1 MEIAFRTNIDTI
13 NCLKKDMSDSVGNNF
28 KTKKA
33 IFKKSIRQLIQPEQG
48 ILNGSTI
55 KDVYFPST
63 TLDGFRYDFFISHS
77 HKDEEAAIIL
87 ATWLETYY
95 DCSCFIDS
103 LVWKSADELLKEIDD
118 RYCFRKYTKTYDY
131 KKRNFT
137 TSHVH
142 AILSM
147 ALLDTIKK
155 SKYCIF
161 IESDESISL
170 ENGLR
175 KKTFSPWLYEE
186 IKFMSI
192 FQPKKDTKCFS
203 NSLNESFKMKFDV
216 SEVEKFPFLDVYK
229 LNDFKSLSK
238 REFGKSNTY

>member
-1 MEIAFRTNIDTI
+1 MEIAFKTNIVTI
-13 NCLKKDMSDSVGNNF
+13 NHLRNEVCDEVYNF
-28 KTKKA
+28 KSKKA
-33 IFKKSIRQLIQPEQG
+33 NFKKSIGQLIEPQDG

-63 TLDGFRYDFFISHS
+63 TLDGFKYDFFISHS
-77 HKDEEAAIIL
+77 HNDEESAIIL

-118 RYCFRKYTKTYDY
+118 RYCYRKHTKTYDY

-147 ALLDTIKK
+147 ALLDTIKN
-155 SKYCIF
+155 SKCCIF
-161 IESDESISL
+161 IESEESISL
-170 ENGLR
+170 ENGLK

-186 IKFMSI
+186 IKYMTL
-192 FQPKKDTKCFS
+192 FQPTDSRKYFS
-203 NSLNESFKMKFDV
+203 ITDSLNENFKVKHDAD
-216 SEVEKFPFLDVYK
+216 ELERFPFLDDVNIRNIRN
-229 LNDFKSLSK
+229 LRNIID
-238 REFGKSNTY
+238 E

>member
-13 NCLKKDMSDSVGNNF
+13 NCLLDDDEVFNEDYDF
-28 KTKKA
+28 KSKKA
-33 IFKKSIRQLIQPEQG
+33 NFKKSIRQLIKPQDG

-55 KDVYFPST
+55 KDIYFPST
-63 TLDGFRYDFFISHS
+63 TLDGVKYDFFISHS
-77 HKDEEAAIIL
+77 HNDEEAAIIL
-87 ATWLETYY
+87 AAWLETYY

-118 RYCFRKYTKTYDY
+118 RYCYRKHTKTYDY

-147 ALLDTIKK
+147 ALLETIKN

-161 IESDESISL
+161 IESEESISL
-170 ENGLR
+170 ENGLK

-186 IKFMSI
+186 IKYMTL
-192 FQPKKDTKCFS
+192 FQPTDSRKYFS
-203 NSLNESFKMKFDV
+203 ITDSLNENFKVKYDAD
-216 SEVEKFPFLDVYK
+216 ELERFPFLDDANIRN
-229 LNDFKSLSK
+229 L
-238 REFGKSNTY
+238 RI

>member
-13 NCLKKDMSDSVGNNF
+13 NCLKKNISDSVGNNL
-28 KTKKA
+28 KTKKT
-33 IFKKSIRQLIQPEQG
+33 IFKKSIKQLIQPKCG

-63 TLDGFRYDFFISHS
+63 TLDGFKYDFFISHS
-77 HKDEEAAIIL
+77 HNDEKAAIVL
-87 ATWLETYY
+87 ASWLETYY

-118 RYCFRKYTKTYDY
+118 RYCYKKHTKTYDY

-147 ALLDTIKK
+147 ALLDTIKN
-155 SKYCIF
+155 SKCCIF

-170 ENGLR
+170 SNGLR

-186 IKFMSI
+186 IKYMTL
-192 FQPKKDTKCFS
+192 FQHTYSTKYFAKTD
-203 NSLNESFKMKFDV
+203 SLNENFKVKYDAD
-216 SEVEKFPFLDVYK
+216 ELDRFPFLDNVSIRNLRNMIDK
-229 LNDFKSLSK
+229 
-238 REFGKSNTY
+238 

>member
-13 NCLKKDMSDSVGNNF
+13 NCLLDDDEVFNEDYDF
-28 KTKKA
+28 KSKKA
-33 IFKKSIRQLIQPEQG
+33 NFKKSIRQLIKPQDG

-55 KDVYFPST
+55 KDIYFPST
-63 TLDGFRYDFFISHS
+63 TLDGFKYDFFISHS
-77 HKDEEAAIIL
+77 HNDEKTAIIL
-87 ATWLETYY
+87 AAWLETYY

-118 RYCFRKYTKTYDY
+118 RYCYRKHTKTYDY

-147 ALLDTIKK
+147 ALLETIKN
-155 SKYCIF
+155 SKCCIF
-161 IESDESISL
+161 IESEESISL

-186 IKFMSI
+186 IKYMTL
-192 FQPKKDTKCFS
+192 FQPTDSMKYFS
-203 NSLNESFKMKFDV
+203 ITDSLNENFQVQYDAD
-216 SEVEKFPFLDVYK
+216 ELEKFPFLDDENIRN
-229 LNDFKSLSK
+229 LRNIID
-238 REFGKSNTY
+238 E

>member
-1 MEIAFRTNIDTI
+1 MEIAFRTNIETI
-13 NCLKKDMSDSVGNNF
+13 SCLKKDLSDSVDNNL

-33 IFKKSIRQLIQPEQG
+33 IFKKSIRHLIQPKYG
-48 ILNGSTI
+48 VLNGSTI

-77 HKDEEAAIIL
+77 HNDEEAAMIL
-87 ATWLETYY
+87 ATWLEKYY
-95 DCSCFIDS
+95 NCSCFVDS

-118 RYCFRKYTKTYDY
+118 KYCYKKHTKTYDY

-147 ALLDTIKK
+147 ALLDTIKY
-155 SKYCIF
+155 SKCCIF

-186 IKFMSI
+186 IKYMTL
-192 FQPKKDTKCFS
+192 FQPKSSTKYFAKTD
-203 NSLNESFKMKFDV
+203 SLNEGLTIKYDAGDLNR
-216 SEVEKFPFLDVYK
+216 FPLLDTMRI
-229 LNDFKSLSK
+229 K
-238 REFGKSNTY
+238 RLGNVIGL

>member
-1 MEIAFRTNIDTI
+1 MEIAFKTNIDTI
-13 NCLKKDMSDSVGNNF
+13 NRLCNEVCDEVYNF
-28 KTKKA
+28 KSKKA
-33 IFKKSIRQLIQPEQG
+33 NFKKSIRQLIKPQDG

-63 TLDGFRYDFFISHS
+63 TLDGFKYDFFISHS
-77 HKDEEAAIIL
+77 HNDEEAAIIL
-87 ATWLETYY
+87 AAWLETYY

-118 RYCFRKYTKTYDY
+118 RYCYRKHTKTYDY

-147 ALLDTIKK
+147 ALLETIKN
-155 SKYCIF
+155 SKCCIF

-170 ENGLR
+170 SNGLR

-186 IKFMSI
+186 IKYMTL
-192 FQPKKDTKCFS
+192 FQPTDSTKYFAKTD
-203 NSLNESFKMKFDV
+203 SLNENFKVKYDAD
-216 SEVEKFPFLDVYK
+216 ELDRFPFLDNVNIRN
-229 LNDFKSLSK
+229 LRNIID
-238 REFGKSNTY
+238 E

>member
-13 NCLKKDMSDSVGNNF
+13 NCLKKNISDSVGNNL
-28 KTKKA
+28 KTKKT
-33 IFKKSIRQLIQPEQG
+33 IFKKSIKQLIQPKCG

-63 TLDGFRYDFFISHS
+63 TLDGFKYDFFISHS
-77 HKDEEAAIIL
+77 HNDEKAAIVL
-87 ATWLETYY
+87 ASWLETYY

-118 RYCFRKYTKTYDY
+118 RYCYKKHTKTYDY

-147 ALLDTIKK
+147 ALLDTIKN
-155 SKYCIF
+155 SKCCIF

-170 ENGLR
+170 SNGLR

-186 IKFMSI
+186 IKYMTL
-192 FQPKKDTKCFS
+192 FQHTDSTKYFAKTD
-203 NSLNESFKMKFDV
+203 SLNENFKVKYDAD
-216 SEVEKFPFLDVYK
+216 ELDRFPFLDNVSIRNLRNMIDK
-229 LNDFKSLSK
+229 
-238 REFGKSNTY
+238 

>member
-13 NCLKKDMSDSVGNNF
+13 NCLLDDDEVFNEDYDF
-28 KTKKA
+28 KSKKA
-33 IFKKSIRQLIQPEQG
+33 NFKKSIRQLIKPQDG

-55 KDVYFPST
+55 KDIYFPST
-63 TLDGFRYDFFISHS
+63 TLDGVKYNFFISHS
-77 HKDEEAAIIL
+77 HNDEDAAIIL
-87 ATWLETYY
+87 AAWLETYY

-103 LVWKSADELLKEIDD
+103 LVWKSADELLKEIDNQ
-118 RYCFRKYTKTYDY
+118 YCYRKQTKTYDY

-147 ALLDTIKK
+147 ALLDTIKN
-155 SKYCIF
+155 SKCCIF

-170 ENGLR
+170 SNGLR

-186 IKFMSI
+186 IKYMTL
-192 FQPKKDTKCFS
+192 FQPTHSTKYFAKTD
-203 NSLNESFKMKFDV
+203 SLNENFKVKYDAD
-216 SEVEKFPFLDVYK
+216 ELERFPFLDNVNIRNLRK
-229 LNDFKSLSK
+229 IID
-238 REFGKSNTY
+238 E

>member
-1 MEIAFRTNIDTI
+1 MEIAFRTNINTI
-13 NCLKKDMSDSVGNNF
+13 NRLCDEVCNEIYNFKLKKAN
-28 KTKKA
+28 
-33 IFKKSIRQLIQPEQG
+33 FKKSIRQFIKPEAG

-63 TLDGFRYDFFISHS
+63 TLDGFKYDFFISHS
-77 HKDEEAAIIL
+77 HNDEKAAIVL
-87 ATWLETYY
+87 ASWLETYY

-118 RYCFRKYTKTYDY
+118 RYCYKKHTKTYDY

-147 ALLDTIKK
+147 ALLETIKN
-155 SKYCIF
+155 SKCCIF

-170 ENGLR
+170 SNGLR

-186 IKFMSI
+186 IKYMTL
-192 FQPKKDTKCFS
+192 FQPTNSTKYFAKTD
-203 NSLNESFKMKFDV
+203 SLNENFKVKYDAD
-216 SEVEKFPFLDVYK
+216 ELERFPFLDDVNIRNLK
-229 LNDFKSLSK
+229 NIIDK
-238 REFGKSNTY
+238 

>member
-13 NCLKKDMSDSVGNNF
+13 NRLCNEVYDEVYNF
-28 KTKKA
+28 KSKKA
-33 IFKKSIRQLIQPEQG
+33 IFKKSIRHLIKPQDG

-63 TLDGFRYDFFISHS
+63 TLDGFKYDFFISHS
-77 HKDEEAAIIL
+77 HNDEEAAIIL
-87 ATWLETYY
+87 AAWLETYY

-118 RYCFRKYTKTYDY
+118 RYCYKKHTKTYDY

-147 ALLDTIKK
+147 ALLDTIKN
-155 SKYCIF
+155 SKCCIF

-170 ENGLR
+170 SNGLR
-175 KKTFSPWLYEE
+175 KKIFSPWLYEE
-186 IKFMSI
+186 IRYMTL
-192 FQPKKDTKCFS
+192 FQPTDSLKYFAITD
-203 NSLNESFKMKFDV
+203 SLNENFKVKYDAD
-216 SEVEKFPFLDVYK
+216 ELERFPFLDNVK
-229 LNDFKSLSK
+229 IRNLRNIID
-238 REFGKSNTY
+238 E

>member
-1 MEIAFRTNIDTI
+1 MEIAFKTNIDTI
-13 NCLKKDMSDSVGNNF
+13 NRLCNEVCDEVYNF
-28 KTKKA
+28 KSKKA
-33 IFKKSIRQLIQPEQG
+33 NFKKSIKQLIKPQDG

-63 TLDGFRYDFFISHS
+63 TLDGFKYDFFISHS
-77 HKDEEAAIIL
+77 HNDEEAAIIL
-87 ATWLETYY
+87 AAWLETYY

-118 RYCFRKYTKTYDY
+118 RYCYRKHTKTYDY

-147 ALLDTIKK
+147 ALLETIKN
-155 SKYCIF
+155 SKCCIF

-170 ENGLR
+170 SNGLR

-186 IKFMSI
+186 IKYMTL
-192 FQPKKDTKCFS
+192 FQPTDSTKYFAKTD
-203 NSLNESFKMKFDV
+203 SLNENFKVKYDAD
-216 SEVEKFPFLDVYK
+216 ELDRFPFLDNVNIRN
-229 LNDFKSLSK
+229 LRNIID
-238 REFGKSNTY
+238 E

>member
-1 MEIAFRTNIDTI
+1 MEIAFKTNIVTI
-13 NCLKKDMSDSVGNNF
+13 NRLCNEVCDEVYNF
-28 KTKKA
+28 KSKKA
-33 IFKKSIRQLIQPEQG
+33 NFKKSIRQLIKPQDG

-63 TLDGFRYDFFISHS
+63 TLDGFKYDFFISHS
-77 HKDEEAAIIL
+77 HNDEEAAIIL
-87 ATWLETYY
+87 AAWLETYY

-118 RYCFRKYTKTYDY
+118 RYCYRKHTKTYDY

-147 ALLDTIKK
+147 ALLDTIKN
-155 SKYCIF
+155 SKCCIF

-170 ENGLR
+170 SNGLR

-186 IKFMSI
+186 IKYMTL
-192 FQPKKDTKCFS
+192 FQPTDSTKYFAKTD
-203 NSLNESFKMKFDV
+203 SLNENFKVKYEAD
-216 SEVEKFPFLDVYK
+216 EIDRFPFLDNVNIRNLRK
-229 LNDFKSLSK
+229 LID
-238 REFGKSNTY
+238 E

>member
-13 NCLKKDMSDSVGNNF
+13 NCLKKNISDSVGNNL
-28 KTKKA
+28 KTKKT
-33 IFKKSIRQLIQPEQG
+33 IFKKSIKQLIQPKCG

-63 TLDGFRYDFFISHS
+63 TLDGFKYDFFISHS
-77 HKDEEAAIIL
+77 HNDEKAAIVL
-87 ATWLETYY
+87 ASWLETYY

-118 RYCFRKYTKTYDY
+118 RYCYKKHTKTYDY

-147 ALLDTIKK
+147 ALLDTIKN
-155 SKYCIF
+155 SKCCIF
-161 IESDESISL
+161 IESNESISL
-170 ENGLR
+170 SNGLR

-186 IKFMSI
+186 IKYMTL
-192 FQPKKDTKCFS
+192 FQPTDSTKYFAKTD
-203 NSLNESFKMKFDV
+203 SLNENFKVKYDAD
-216 SEVEKFPFLDVYK
+216 ELDRFPFLDNVSIRNLK
-229 LNDFKSLSK
+229 NIIDK
-238 REFGKSNTY
+238 